1 MDDIAAQAGV
11 AKPTLYRYF
20 RSKDELYS
28 AVFVQALDELERQLA
43 AVLRRR
49 AGVRDELEGLVAAIA
64 PMVRN
69 HLAPLPGLSEGD
81 ATADY
86 SRRRIFRERR
96 ARLAQVLSGTI
107 ERGIRSG
114 ELTAAE
120 PSNVAQMMLGMIRS
134 AAAAT
139 DLSDA
144 EIAREVS
151 GLVTRGLAHG
161 PDTAD
166 RRPSKITRS
175 GQPAGEMKA
184 RVPA

>member
-1 MDDIAAQAGV
+1 MDDIAAEAGV
-11 AKPTLYRYF
+11 GKPTLYRYF
-20 RSKDELYS
+20 RSKDELFA
-28 AVFVQALDELERQLA
+28 AVFVQALDELERQLD

-49 AGVRDELEGLVAAIA
+49 GTLRDELEGLAATIA

-69 HLAPLPGLSEGD
+69 HLAPPGLSGGD
-81 ATADY
+81 AVADN

-96 ARLAQVLSGTI
+96 ARIARFLSDAI
-107 ERGIRSG
+107 ERGVRSG
-114 ELTAAE
+114 ELAAAQ

-151 GLVTRGLAHG
+151 GLVTRGLARQ
-161 PDTAD
+161 PDTAGHGSG
-166 RRPSKITRS
+166 RTTRS
-175 GQPAGEMKA
+175 GQPAGDMKA